1 MGMPLRYNYRNLFR
15 RKLRTGL
22 TVLGIALVIT
32 IAIIML
38 AYSRGLQLSVKHNG
52 DKDNVMVLPRRAS
65 DCVDSSLKKGEFEIL
80 SGMLEDLIAWYPPDF
95 EGTETIPV
103 DLLTPFVHHTALI
116 RIEGVE
122 GGRYGDRK
130 LGLVKGVDTERV
142 FHVHDRIKVS
152 KGRGFPSGDEKAALV
167 GALVWARLGVE
178 PEDLEVGKV
187 LRFNGADW
195 PIVGVLETAGS
206 NADGEIWV
214 PIDELMTVLDRPDYS
229 YAVARAGA
237 PESVE
242 KILQMINRSDQTE
255 LRALTEVEYY
265 SGFAELFE
273 TFALVAGVMAL
284 IITLGGIMVGM
295 NTMYT
300 AVSGRVREIGML
312 QVLGFSKW
320 SIVVSFVLE
329 SLAIALVGGLIGC
342 GIGYLVNGIPMKVTM
357 GVFLFRVDAW
367 VLGLAMGLAVA
378 VGLVGALV
386 PALRAVRLR
395 MVDAMRYM

>member
-22 TVLGIALVIT
+22 TVVGIALVIT

-38 AYSRGLQLSVKHNG
+38 AYSRGLQFSVKHNG
-52 DKDNVMVLPRRAS
+52 DAGNVMVLPRRAS

-80 SGMLEDLIAWYPPDF
+80 SGMLDDLIAWYPPDF
-95 EGTETIPV
+95 EATDTVPV
-103 DLLTPFVHHTALI
+103 DLLAPFVHHTALI

-142 FHVHDRIKVS
+142 FHVHDRIKVK
-152 KGRGFPSGDEKAALV
+152 KGRRFPSGDEKAALV

-178 PEDLEVGKV
+178 PEDLGVGKV
-187 LRFNGADW
+187 LRFNGVDW
-195 PIVGVLETAGS
+195 PIVGVLEVAGS

-229 YAVARAGA
+229 YAVARAGTPA
-237 PESVE
+237 SVE
-242 KILQMINRSDQTE
+242 KILQLINRSDQTE
-255 LRALTEVEYY
+255 LRALTELDYY

-300 AVSGRVREIGML
+300 AVAGRVREIGML
-312 QVLGFSKW
+312 QVLGFSKG

-367 VLGLAMGLAVA
+367 VLGLAMGLAMA